1 MKGQKVL
8 LILLGLALLAASI
21 LIAIDNG
28 ALNGGVP
35 AVFGGRY
42 DFDSAVSDA
51 KVDDR
56 IVVVDMMASWCPPCR
71 EMDRRVWVDTGV
83 VSWLDENAV
92 AVQVDVD
99 YDEKTASRFG
109 IQAMPTIIAFD
120 AVNGVEL
127 DRHVGYLEAVDL
139 LAWLDL
145 VKRSQRMSEE
155 ESRGISESDDGDG
168 DH

>member
-1 MKGQKVL
+1 MKGQKV
-8 LILLGLALLAASI
+8 IFVVLGLALVGAVF
-21 LIAIDNG
+21 LIAIDEG
-28 ALNGGVP
+28 AFNGGEP
-35 AVFGGRY
+35 AVFAGRN
-42 DFDSAVSDA
+42 DFDSAVSEA
-51 KVDDR
+51 KVDGR

-99 YDEKTASRFG
+99 KDEKTASRFG
-109 IQAMPTIIAFD
+109 IEAMPTIIAFD

-145 VKRSQRMSEE
+145 VKRSRRMSDE
-155 ESRGISESDDGDG
+155 ESGGISESDDGDG